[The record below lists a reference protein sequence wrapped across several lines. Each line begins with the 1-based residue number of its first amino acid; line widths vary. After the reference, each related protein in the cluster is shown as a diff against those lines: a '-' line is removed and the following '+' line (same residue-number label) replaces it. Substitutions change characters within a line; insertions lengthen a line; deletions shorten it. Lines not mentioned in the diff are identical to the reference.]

1 MEAHAAGLPTARLI
15 FASPMNKG
23 KRLWDEIE
31 LNLSVDS
38 TTNIH
43 N

>member
-1 MEAHAAGLPTARLI
+1 MEAHAAGVATARLI
-15 FASPMNKG
+15 FASLMNKD

-38 TTNIH
+38 TTNIQ